1 MDVLT
6 YLAALRRWWWIV
18 LGLPAAVLL
27 ASIIFTPA
35 PPYTTELRATVLI
48 PGDTEDT
55 GSAERPELMVL
66 DDLPLLIGSDVFA
79 EATLER
85 MTTDGTAGDIGPQE
99 VKESLA
105 GSRYSRVLTVTVTH
119 TDSADA
125 LAVAEAAA
133 AVLPDAVNAYL
144 VAPGTQPA
152 TVQVI
157 DGPDDPAL
165 ASRDRWLRIGAT
177 TFVAAFAALVIVA
190 AATAMFPGRSES
202 HRVAAESK

>member
-6 YLAALRRWWWIV
+6 YLAALRRWWWVV

-79 EATLER
+79 QATLGR
-85 MTTDGTAGDIGPQE
+85 IPAGATAGEMGPKG

-105 GSRYSRVLTVTVTH
+105 GPRYSRALPVTATH
-119 TDSADA
+119 PASADA
-125 LAVAEAAA
+125 LA
-133 AVLPDAVNAYL
+133 
-144 VAPGTQPA
+144 
-152 TVQVI
+152 
-157 DGPDDPAL
+157 
-165 ASRDRWLRIGAT
+165 
-177 TFVAAFAALVIVA
+177 
-190 AATAMFPGRSES
+190 
-202 HRVAAESK
+202 